1 MQQAHDREIADLK
14 GLGQGLQSEIDQL
27 KALVAHLQEVVRDL
41 ESKVLVRDQE
51 IEGMKEQ
58 VVEAHIKMEKSVQE
72 HLLRTRE
79 VEHQYKEKELKLQN
93 SLRKTME

>member
-41 ESKVLVRDQE
+41 ESKVLVRD
-51 IEGMKEQ
+51 
-58 VVEAHIKMEKSVQE
+58 
-72 HLLRTRE
+72 
-79 VEHQYKEKELKLQN
+79 
-93 SLRKTME
+93 